1 MFLEHRHYVYVAG
14 VILYNVHIV
23 HISNIYANFVK
34 FPGLNEEH
42 LFMVILGCQD
52 RIDPSVWPT
61 S

>member
-1 MFLEHRHYVYVAG
+1 MFLEHTHYVYVAD

-23 HISNIYANFVK
+23 HISYIYANFVK

-42 LFMVILGCQD
+42 WFMVISGCQD
-52 RIDPSVWPT
+52 RIIPNVWLT

>member
-1 MFLEHRHYVYVAG
+1 VYVAD

-23 HISNIYANFVK
+23 HISYIYANFVK

-42 LFMVILGCQD
+42 WFMVISGCQD
-52 RIDPSVWPT
+52 RIIPNVWLT